1 MRKDLYRAAISDDV
15 KELDKLDRQDVDV
28 FSEFTRAEN
37 SVLHIAAYHGSR
49 KCVRRLLPK
58 IRRADLEG
66 NGFLRKQ
73 NEQGNTALHEAASGG
88 NAEIVDMLLKKDSEL
103 VVVTNKAGETAVF
116 KASIAGH
123 YKIIEKIGDVPVE
136 MYTRKSDGK
145 TSLHCAVYNKQI
157 DVIKTLIKMKPKL
170 VSIADTEGRT
180 PLHFA
185 ALIPPLQE
193 LVPPFHPWLHDK
205 HVKQNLYI
213 ANMLLDK
220 DKDLCDKLDKIKQ
233 TPLHIAVKEGNE
245 TMVKLILEKG
255 GDCLEEVDNEGRN
268 AVHLAVINAELIF
281 ERNSELTTTMLQTL
295 VSASKMSINDADKKG
310 KTPVDIAIESMDKDE
325 LLFSGIIKLLQ
336 ANGAVRN
343 LNGAVLNVNGQAN
356 GAVPNV
362 EKPLLKTEPS
372 KSKWKSEIISWNAV
386 LIGTVAFAAPFDL
399 LQTLGGSDLE
409 NELRSVS
416 QSERNL
422 FVLLRYAFF
431 LSDTIALGTSVAS
444 TILLLF
450 AVFGKKEDSPMVETS
465 FLAVMVALLSILVAF
480 GSAIGLVLG
489 PKYLWLTVM
498 VWFMLCITPLAIR
511 VRTFHSKLYLF
522 TETKNFIKFVVED
535 TLGLIITLIMHYLDI
550 AKILCWSGIIQPIF
564 KWAKKLCTR

>member
-28 FSEFTRAEN
+28 FSEFTRAKN

-49 KCVRRLLPK
+49 KSVGRLLPK
-58 IRRADLEG
+58 IRQADLEG

-73 NEQGNTALHEAASGG
+73 NVQGNTALHEAASGG
-88 NAEIVDMLLKKDSEL
+88 NTEIVEMLLKKDPDL
-103 VVVTNKAGETAVF
+103 AIMTNKAGETAVF
-116 KASIAGH
+116 KASVRGH
-123 YKIIEKIGDVPVE
+123 AKIIEKFGNVPVE
-136 MYTRKSDGK
+136 MYTRKSDGQ

-157 DVIKTLIKMKPKL
+157 DVIKTLIKMKPEL

-193 LVPPFHPWLHDK
+193 LVPPFHPWFHDK

-255 GDCLEEVDNEGRN
+255 GDCLEQVDNEGRN

-325 LLFSGIIKLLQ
+325 LLFSGIIKLIE

-343 LNGAVLNVNGQAN
+343 VNGEAN
-356 GAVPNV
+356 GTVSNTKDALANA
-362 EKPLLKTEPS
+362 EK
-372 KSKWKSEIISWNAV
+372 
-386 LIGTVAFAAPFDL
+386 TV
-399 LQTLGGSDLE
+399 
-409 NELRSVS
+409 
-416 QSERNL
+416 
-422 FVLLRYAFF
+422 
-431 LSDTIALGTSVAS
+431 
-444 TILLLF
+444 
-450 AVFGKKEDSPMVETS
+450 
-465 FLAVMVALLSILVAF
+465 
-480 GSAIGLVLG
+480 
-489 PKYLWLTVM
+489 
-498 VWFMLCITPLAIR
+498 
-511 VRTFHSKLYLF
+511 
-522 TETKNFIKFVVED
+522 IKD
-535 TLGLIITLIMHYLDI
+535 R
-550 AKILCWSGIIQPIF
+550 IIQI
-564 KWAKKLCTR
+564 KMEK